1 MWFTQVED
9 PVGRVAKP
17 AGDFEEQRLMDISE
31 SEITSLPAFI
41 NCLVSVHLV
50 INDMLIDCLDHNH
63 ITCCNLNSIFS
74 EKLRYTLVKSKNL
87 KLD

>member
-31 SEITSLPAFI
+31 SEIASLPAFI
-41 NCLVSVHLV
+41 NCLVSIHLL
-50 INDMLIDCLDHNH
+50 INDMLIDCLDHSQ
-63 ITCCNLNSIFS
+63 IGWRNLDDIF
-74 EKLRYTLVKSKNL
+74 
-87 KLD
+87 